1 MKTVSKYLVYT
12 MILFT
17 FFIVVSGCTI
27 NQSFGNKQNA
37 NKTIR
42 VVAVGD
48 NLIHP
53 VVYKDAQITGNSFDF
68 KPMYQPVRKDIQNA
82 DISFVNQESPLG
94 GDDRPYS
101 GFKTLIHRVVLLRI

>member
-1 MKTVSKYLVYT
+1 MKTVSKYFVYM
-12 MILFT
+12 MILVT

-27 NQSFGNKQNA
+27 NQSFGDKQNT

-68 KPMYQPVRKDIQNA
+68 KPMYQPVKKTFKKQILLLLTK
-82 DISFVNQESPLG
+82 SP
-94 GDDRPYS
+94 
-101 GFKTLIHRVVLLRI
+101 H

>member
-1 MKTVSKYLVYT
+1 MGVRL
-12 MILFT
+12 INLF
-17 FFIVVSGCTI
+17 SD
-27 NQSFGNKQNA
+27 KQNT

-68 KPMYQPVRKDIQNA
+68 KPMYQPVKRHSKRRY
-82 DISFVNQESPLG
+82 F
-94 GDDRPYS
+94 
-101 GFKTLIHRVVLLRI
+101 FC

>member
-1 MKTVSKYLVYT
+1 MGVRL
-12 MILFT
+12 
-17 FFIVVSGCTI
+17 I
-27 NQSFGNKQNA
+27 NLLASDKQNT

-68 KPMYQPVRKDIQNA
+68 KPMYQPVKNDIQNA
-82 DISFVNQESPLG
+82 DIAFVNQESPLG
-94 GDDRPYS
+94 GEAL
-101 GFKTLIHRVVLLRI
+101 FRI

>member
-1 MKTVSKYLVYT
+1 MGVRL
-12 MILFT
+12 INLF
-17 FFIVVSGCTI
+17 SD
-27 NQSFGNKQNA
+27 KQNT

-68 KPMYQPVRKDIQNA
+68 KPMYQPVKKRHSKRRY
-82 DISFVNQESPLG
+82 F
-94 GDDRPYS
+94 
-101 GFKTLIHRVVLLRI
+101 FC